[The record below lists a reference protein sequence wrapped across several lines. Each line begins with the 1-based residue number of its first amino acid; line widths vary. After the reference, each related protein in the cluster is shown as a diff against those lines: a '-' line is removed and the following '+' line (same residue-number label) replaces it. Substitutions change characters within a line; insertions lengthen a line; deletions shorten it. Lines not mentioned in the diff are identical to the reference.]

1 MRIKIIN
8 EFSLLYTGY
17 LIMKFYETTY
27 EEYINSVEK
36 YNLHPEITSISN
48 SFPKNIQNLENLII
62 YGPSGVGKYSQVLN
76 IIKKYSPSELKYDK
90 KITTQTEKQQ
100 YIYKI
105 SDIHYEIDMSLLGC
119 NSKIL
124 WHEIFFQIVDIISV
138 KKEKHGIILCKNFH
152 LIHTELLEI
161 FYSYM
166 QQYNHSQSNIKIKF
180 FMISEHISFIP
191 THIINNCHILRVG
204 RPSKE
209 RVEEMI
215 SLNYCLLNN
224 KEEYRNFTQ
233 RITEY
238 KTKPSII
245 SQRITKTNAD
255 KIKTISESID
265 MEGVM
270 NLKEY
275 RSFPLVVHE
284 INDEVQNKNNHFELS
299 SVLPKDVFN
308 IICDNI
314 IKEISNPQT
323 ISFTEFRDT
332 LYDILTYNLDMT
344 DCLWYI
350 LRHFIENKNLTKTD
364 ISEILVDTFPFLKY
378 YNNNYR
384 PIYHL
389 ERIMFTIIN
398 KINKF

>member
-1 MRIKIIN
+1 
-8 EFSLLYTGY
+8 
-17 LIMKFYETTY
+17 MKFYETSY
-27 EEYINSVEK
+27 EEYVNSVEK
-36 YNLHPEITSISN
+36 YNLHPEIAKISN
-48 SFPKNIQNLENLII
+48 SFPKGIHNVENLII

-76 IIKKYSPSELKYDK
+76 IIKKYSPSELKYDR
-90 KITTQTEKQQ
+90 KIIAQTEKQQ

-161 FYSYM
+161 FYSYI

-180 FMISEHISFIP
+180 FIISEHISFLPIP
-191 THIINNCHILRVG
+191 IINNCHILRIG

-209 RVEEMI
+209 RVEELI
-215 SLNYCLLNN
+215 SSQYCLLNN
-224 KEEYRNFTQ
+224 KEEYRTFTQ
-233 RITEY
+233 RIADY
-238 KTKPSII
+238 KMKPSIFF
-245 SQRITKTNAD
+245 QRANPNTKTN
-255 KIKTISESID
+255 KIKTITENIEI
-265 MEGVM
+265 EGVM
-270 NLKEY
+270 NIKEY
-275 RSFPLVVHE
+275 RSFPLIIHE
-284 INDEVQNKNNHFELS
+284 ITAETTNNQFEILS
-299 SVLPKDVFN
+299 DLPKDVFN

-314 IKEISNPQT
+314 IKEISNPQN
-323 ISFTEFRDT
+323 ISFAEFRDT

-344 DCLWYI
+344 ECLWYI
-350 LRHFIENKNLTKTD
+350 LRHFIDNKSLKKTD
-364 ISEILVDTFPFLKY
+364 ISEILMDTFLFLKY